1 MILTGCVAFA
11 QYVGAQRVETEL
23 LPQCWEQIAHKYAER
38 RLLVAEACGALAPYL
53 PLEMRSSL
61 VLSML
66 QQMLEDERHEQVR
79 EAIVRSLGILY
90 GFVNDREKYIQVF
103 EKNKFYSNFYR
114 FQVITTLYSGRKAVD
129 EDVGGLIGGCG
140 QCRHDSFPS
149 DIRHVDSGD
158 AKPRERSIPFTSQ
171 KTY

>member
-53 PLEMRSSL
+53 PPEMRSSL

-90 GFVNDREKYIQVF
+90 GFVNDREKYIQVL
-103 EKNKFYSNFYR
+103 NK
-114 FQVITTLYSGRKAVD
+114 KK
-129 EDVGGLIGGCG
+129 
-140 QCRHDSFPS
+140 
-149 DIRHVDSGD
+149 IR
-158 AKPRERSIPFTSQ
+158 ILF
-171 KTY
+171 